1 MQKYYD
7 TKGYKYRVGTK
18 RLCASCAQNDVFEAT
33 QESQRAALRIEKVQA
48 QSEEILMRSVLN
60 LCDSLL
66 SLFF

>member
-33 QESQRAALRIEKVQA
+33 QESQRAALRIEKVQSTKWRDINA
-48 QSEEILMRSVLN
+48 
-60 LCDSLL
+60 
-66 SLFF
+66 